1 MARNTSGLKR
11 YTIDE
16 RYDIY
21 RRKYIEA
28 QDKLAQKHG
37 KDMFDN
43 MLSKKQ
49 FENMYNAY
57 KNTRAK
63 EGKKPGNIT
72 RDIITRQT
80 YEYSQKQSRLFA
92 KKLKEKIGKDVKE
105 KDVRASKYNSELS
118 VLWDDIEE
126 FRRNK
131 LKELEEENEHRR
143 ANGEKLLDVKK
154 ELKKLVSQEFF
165 GSD

>member
-1 MARNTSGLKR
+1 MERNTSGLKR

-28 QDKLAQKHG
+28 QDKLAKTHG
-37 KDMFDN
+37 KDMWDN
-43 MLSKKQ
+43 MLSKQQ

-57 KNTRAK
+57 KNERAK

-80 YEYSQKQSRLFA
+80 YEYSQKQARVFA
-92 KKLKEKIGKDVKE
+92 KRLKERLGSKGVKQS
-105 KDVRASKYNSELS
+105 DVRAGKYNSGLAT
-118 VLWDDIEE
+118 LWDDIEE
-126 FRRNK
+126 FRKKKREELEQQGKKKGEIN
-131 LKELEEENEHRR
+131 KELE
-143 ANGEKLLDVKK
+143 
-154 ELKKLVSQEFF
+154 KLVSQEFF

>member
-28 QDKLAQKHG
+28 QDKLAQAHG
-37 KDMFDN
+37 QDMYDN
-43 MLSKKQ
+43 MLSKRQ
-49 FENMYNAY
+49 FENLYNAY
-57 KNTRAK
+57 KNERAK

-72 RDIITRQT
+72 RDIVTRQT
-80 YEYSQKQSRLFA
+80 YQYSQKQARVFSKR
-92 KKLKEKIGKDVKE
+92 LKEKLGDKKIKQS
-105 KDVRASKYNSELS
+105 DVRAGKYDSDLS
-118 VLWDDIEE
+118 MLWDDIKE
-126 FRRNK
+126 FRERK
-131 LKELEEENEHRR
+131 REELRKQGKSESEIN
-143 ANGEKLLDVKK
+143 K

-165 GSD
+165 GS

>member
-49 FENMYNAY
+49 FDNMYNAY

-92 KKLKEKIGKDVKE
+92 KRLKERLDKDVKE
-105 KDVRASKYNSELS
+105 KNVRAGKYNSELS
-118 VLWDDIEE
+118 MLWDNIEE
-126 FRRNK
+126 FRKKKRE
-131 LKELEEENEHRR
+131 ELEQENEQRR
-143 ANGEKLLDVKK
+143 ARGEKPLDVN
-154 ELKKLVSQEFF
+154 KKLEEMVSQEYF